1 MKTGYGVL
9 VFLFREQALDV
20 DFDFLGPFCKLEG
33 RNSLSKE
40 LLGFR
45 TVDND

>member
-1 MKTGYGVL
+1 METGYGVL

-33 RNSLSKE
+33 RNSFGKE

-45 TVDND
+45 TVNYD